1 MSSANKNT
9 AQISKISFK
18 ELQIQIEEFRQKRDD
33 LNKKTKNFITDLQA
47 IDREIEDYLKLVKND
62 YKKRRDHWNDKV
74 KKLKDKKIEYK
85 QLLDKFIDEGKTIL
99 KASKKGKNT
108 KKFVSIKQIDKKI
121 DNLERRIEIENLEIV
136 EENAIVDKIRELA
149 KIKHDFLDEQQNND
163 YFRIERKIQIVKI
176 NLNKIYE
183 QLSKWSNKSQNY
195 HAKMHETYELING
208 LREKKKT
215 LEEELIEN
223 KKAADSYHE
232 QFLQVMNK
240 RKKIS
245 KGKRPYNAPQS
256 RSKRPYRKNTRRND
270 ELEKIKRE
278 KLAVALEKQKA
289 GKKLNLFEA
298 RLILEQPKE

>member
-1 MSSANKNT
+1 
-9 AQISKISFK
+9 
-18 ELQIQIEEFRQKRDD
+18 
-33 LNKKTKNFITDLQA
+33 
-47 IDREIEDYLKLVKND
+47 
-62 YKKRRDHWNDKV
+62 
-74 KKLKDKKIEYK
+74 
-85 QLLDKFIDEGKTIL
+85 
-99 KASKKGKNT
+99 
-108 KKFVSIKQIDKKI
+108 
-121 DNLERRIEIENLEIV
+121 
-136 EENAIVDKIRELA
+136 
-149 KIKHDFLDEQQNND
+149 LDEQQNND

-232 QFLQVMNK
+232 QFLKVMNK

-256 RSKRPYRKNTRRND
+256 RSRTPYRKNTRRND